1 MSQTLRPIRRKKKD
15 MNLSTSQTRTPARME
30 YLKVRNF
37 RALRE
42 VVFKDLTPL
51 TVLLGPNG
59 SGKSTVFDVFA
70 FLSECFEVG
79 LRRAWD
85 RRGRA
90 KELRTRGGTGPI
102 VIELKYR
109 ELPGTPLIT
118 YHLAIDEIQNRPV
131 VIAEWLHWR
140 RKRYGKP
147 FRFLEYRKGHGYFK
161 TGLRKVEAAR
171 VVGTYV
177 DPSRS
182 RSHSFLKF
190 REAIIEA
197 TA

>member
-1 MSQTLRPIRRKKKD
+1 
-15 MNLSTSQTRTPARME
+15 MNLSAPPTRQPARIE

-42 VVFKDLTPL
+42 VEFKELTPL

-85 RRGRA
+85 QRGRA
-90 KELRTRGGTGPI
+90 KELRTRGNIDPV

-109 ELPGTPLIT
+109 ERAGHASD
-118 YHLAIDEIQNRPV
+118 HLS
-131 VIAEWLHWR
+131 L
-140 RKRYGKP
+140 
-147 FRFLEYRKGHGYFK
+147 GY
-161 TGLRKVEAAR
+161 
-171 VVGTYV
+171 
-177 DPSRS
+177 
-182 RSHSFLKF
+182 
-190 REAIIEA
+190 
-197 TA
+197 